1 MWPLH
6 PGGYQK
12 ICSGGPEKCPQD
24 GRIALLKP
32 LFWHAKH
39 AQNVHAKFVP
49 DSIDPRGVC
58 GGEGGGRGQP
68 RAGRAIGRH
77 TRAALGRGLLI
88 LLCLVTRGITCAAA
102 ALLASHSALIRLPA
116 SLLCFLVVRGVPVC
130 PSRREGA
137 KADLLPLAR
146 YTAPALPLVVAMPAS
161 GVVTGWRRTENAAAL
176 VGAAL
181 RSVLLLPLSA
191 FTLHRR
197 EQTRSPAAGP
207 LRHARPGTVWRR
219 SLERGLCT

>member
-39 AQNVHAKFVP
+39 AQNVRAKF
-49 DSIDPRGVC
+49 
-58 GGEGGGRGQP
+58 
-68 RAGRAIGRH
+68 
-77 TRAALGRGLLI
+77 
-88 LLCLVTRGITCAAA
+88 
-102 ALLASHSALIRLPA
+102 
-116 SLLCFLVVRGVPVC
+116 VPVC

-219 SLERGLCT
+219 SLERGLCTWSEAGRLGAPSVQRKGAYP